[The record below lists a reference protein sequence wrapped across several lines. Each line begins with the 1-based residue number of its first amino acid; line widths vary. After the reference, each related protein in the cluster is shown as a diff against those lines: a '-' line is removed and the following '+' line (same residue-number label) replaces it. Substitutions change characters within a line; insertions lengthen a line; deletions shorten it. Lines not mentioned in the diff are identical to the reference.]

1 MAHYRKTQHNTTA
14 NRIICK
20 QNNLTIIKQNNLKLQ
35 ALIRDNLETQR
46 EIAELKQNNLELQ
59 ATVQRLKRG
68 VLL

>member
-1 MAHYRKTQHNTTA
+1 MGRHNITQHNF
-14 NRIICK
+14 CK